1 MLTERLKEKKSEFLQ
16 KIRTE
21 FVRVGQEYP
30 SLFHELKEYVA
41 QAFEALERGDEYNA
55 RWHLRDA
62 YKSLVYSY
70 RHRYLPNSPTEE
82 QFRYG
87 LIILDL
93 GLFAIGLEGEF
104 LKIYDL
110 ILNLGLF
117 SVKSE
122 GELLKLYDVLSH
134 LWEARQEF
142 LPNLA
147 DAQHAAYIFRCWI
160 GWKLEA
166 EEAFERAMQSRNM
179 LYERFGDDRMYR
191 FRERVGELLSP
202 AAVVKLRQILM
213 GSFGVQSGHA
223 S

>member
-1 MLTERLKEKKSEFLQ
+1 MLTEGLKEKKSEFLQ
-16 KIRTE
+16 KIQAE

-41 QAFEALERGDEYNA
+41 QAFEALERGDEYQA
-55 RWHLRDA
+55 RWHLRNA
-62 YKSLVYSY
+62 YQSLAYSY

-93 GLFAIGLEGEF
+93 GLFAVGLEGAF
-104 LKIYDL
+104 
-110 ILNLGLF
+110 
-117 SVKSE
+117 
-122 GELLKLYDVLSH
+122 LKLYDVLPY

-142 LPNLA
+142 LPNLT
-147 DAQHAAYIFRCWI
+147 DAQHAAYRFRCWI
-160 GWKLEA
+160 GWKLET
-166 EEAFERAMQSRNM
+166 EEAFERAMQARNM
-179 LYERFGDDRMYR
+179 LYELFGDNCMYR

-213 GSFGVQSGHA
+213 GLFGVQFGHA